1 MSVFSGEQGKKQAF
15 LVVLPGKLDLENS
28 PLMLGFCFFFP
39 SVGGFHITAGKFDS
53 ISKSC
58 VQVSWLT
65 GGRGLDGRGVGS
77 RAEAWAQLRGRGDRF
92 RVCRGIQVEQE
103 RAEPPD
109 EEWGGGQSG
118 SWCRNLLERGGMQRW
133 GRHRR
138 QLPFRCL
145 RVPCMCIAE
154 ASIPTE

>member
-77 RAEAWAQLRGRGDRF
+77 RAEAWAQLAGVAIGSVCAEESRWNRSEQNHRMRNGVGGSRAAGVGICSREEGCRDGGDTGDSCPSGASAC
-92 RVCRGIQVEQE
+92 RVC
-103 RAEPPD
+103 A
-109 EEWGGGQSG
+109 
-118 SWCRNLLERGGMQRW
+118 
-133 GRHRR
+133 
-138 QLPFRCL
+138 
-145 RVPCMCIAE
+145 
-154 ASIPTE
+154 